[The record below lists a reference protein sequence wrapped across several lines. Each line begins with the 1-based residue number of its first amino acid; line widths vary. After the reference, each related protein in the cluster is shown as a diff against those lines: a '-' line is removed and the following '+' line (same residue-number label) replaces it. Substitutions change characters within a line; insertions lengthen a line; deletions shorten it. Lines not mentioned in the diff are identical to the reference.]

1 VRQVIQNIQDGSH
14 EVATIPDPV
23 ARPGQVL
30 IANAASLISAGTE
43 KSVIELASKSLLGK
57 ARQRP
62 DQVRRV
68 LEKVRTEGLLPTLD
82 AVRRKLDEPMALG
95 YSSAGVVLA
104 VGEGVQR
111 FRPGDR
117 VASNGSHAGIVSVPQ
132 NLCAHVPDGVSAD
145 HASFAVVASIAMQ
158 GVRLSRLQ
166 LGESAFVIGLGLIGQ
181 ITVALL
187 RAAGVDVYGTDL
199 DAAKCRLAERMGC
212 LRAEVGMSAGQVES
226 LTRGLGADAV
236 LITASTASSGPVE
249 LAADAVRQ
257 KGRIV
262 AVGAVGMELP
272 RPPLYLKE
280 AEFVVSCSYGPGRY
294 DADYEERGQDYP
306 PAHVRWT
313 EGRNIQAVLDLMA
326 AGKLDVEPLLT
337 HRFPVEEA
345 EAAYALIM
353 GDAEPYLGVVLQY
366 PEVDPGALERSRP
379 LRSPG
384 SGGPVRVG
392 ALGAGNYARM
402 VLLPELAR
410 CDDLQPAV
418 LCAPGG
424 LSASHAGDRL
434 GFTSIATD
442 EAALFDDPGLDAL
455 LVLTRHDQHGRQ
467 VEQAVRAGKHVFV
480 EKPLALTL
488 DEVDAIDAALDEAA
502 DPAPVVAVGFNRR
515 FAPLSSWIRAAF
527 ADVSVP
533 IAATV
538 RFNAGA
544 LPEDHWTQDE
554 GVGGG
559 RVVGEACH
567 GIDLATYLVG
577 SPPVRVFAEAI
588 GGPDAPGVTH
598 DQCLITLRH
607 ANGSISSVVYLAGGD
622 KAFPKE
628 RVEVIGGG
636 RVGVIDDF
644 KTASLTR
651 GGKTERKRLM
661 GQDKGHRAEIET
673 FARSL
678 RHGGDAPIP
687 WTDIR
692 AVSRAAILAVRSIRE
707 GIPFEVPR

>member
-1 VRQVIQNIQDGSH
+1 MRQVIQNIQDGSH
-14 EVATIPDPV
+14 TVATIPDPV

-43 KSVIELASKSLLGK
+43 KSVIELASKSLLGQ

-68 LEKVRTEGLLPTLD
+68 LEKVKNEGLLPTLD
-82 AVRRKLDEPMALG
+82 AVRRKLDEPMPLG

-117 VASNGSHAGIVSVPQ
+117 AASNGPHAGIVSVPE
-132 NLCAHVPDGVSAD
+132 NLCAHVPDGVSAE
-145 HASFAVVASIAMQ
+145 HAAFAVVGSIALQ
-158 GVRLSRLQ
+158 GVRLAGLQ
-166 LGESAFVIGLGLIGQ
+166 LGETAFVIGLGLIGQ

-187 RAAGVDVYGTDL
+187 RAAGVEVYGTDL
-199 DAAKCRLAERMGC
+199 DEDKCRLAERMGC
-212 LRAEVGMSAGQVES
+212 SRAETGMSADQVAS

-236 LITASTASSGPVE
+236 LITASTASSGPVG
-249 LAADAVRQ
+249 LAAHAVRQ

-262 AVGAVGMELP
+262 AVGAVGLELP
-272 RPPLYLKE
+272 RSPLYHKE

-306 PAHVRWT
+306 PGHVRWT

-326 AGKLDVEPLLT
+326 AGKLSVEPLLT
-337 HRFPVEEA
+337 HRFDIEEA
-345 EAAYALIM
+345 PAAYELIT
-353 GDAEPYLGVVLQY
+353 GGGEPYLGVVLLY
-366 PEVDPGALERSRP
+366 PDVDPGALERRQALRP
-379 LRSPG
+379 
-384 SGGPVRVG
+384 GGTTGAVRVG

-402 VLLPELAR
+402 VLLPEVGR
-410 CDDLQPAV
+410 CADLEPAV

-424 LSASHAGDRL
+424 RSASHAGDRL
-434 GFTSIATD
+434 GFAAVATD
-442 EAALFDDPGLDAL
+442 EDELYADPGLDAL

-467 VEQAVRAGKHVFV
+467 VERALRAGKHVFV
-480 EKPLALTL
+480 EKPLALTV
-488 DEVDAIDAALDEAA
+488 DQVDAIDAALMEAGS
-502 DPAPVVAVGFNRR
+502 DAPSVTVGFNRR
-515 FAPLSSWIRAAF
+515 FAPLASWIRAGF
-527 ADVSVP
+527 ADVAGP

-544 LPEDHWTQDE
+544 LPADHWTQDE
-554 GVGGG
+554 AVGGG
-559 RVVGEACH
+559 RIIGEACH
-567 GIDLATYLVG
+567 GIDLATYLLG

-588 GGPDAPGVTH
+588 GGPDAPAVTH

-607 ANGSISSVVYLAGGD
+607 ANGSISSVVYLSGGD

-651 GGKTERKRLM
+651 NGKTERKRLM

-673 FARSL
+673 FARAL
-678 RHGGDAPIP
+678 RHGTGTPIP
-687 WTDIR
+687 WPDLR
-692 AVSRAAILAVRSIRE
+692 AVSLAAILAVRSIRE
-707 GIPFEVPR
+707 GVAFEIPR